1 MEKGDLVHIT
11 LLNSSMSVYVVE
23 IREISESGISGKFKV
38 IWLGE
43 EDKEFHKD
51 DGLFFWSQITKLQVV
66 NKVI

>member
-1 MEKGDLVHIT
+1 MEKGDTVKIT
-11 LLNSSMSVYVVE
+11 LLNSSMSIYVVE

-43 EDKEFHKD
+43 EDKKWGKD
-51 DGLFFWSQITKLQVV
+51 DGLFFWSQITKLEVV

>member
-1 MEKGDLVHIT
+1 MEKGDTVKIT
-11 LLNSSMSVYVVE
+11 LLNSSMSIYVVE

-43 EDKEFHKD
+43 EDKEWGKD
-51 DGLFFWSQITKLQVV
+51 DGLFFWSQIAKLEVV

>member
-1 MEKGDLVHIT
+1 MEKGDTVKIT
-11 LLNSSMSVYVVE
+11 LLNSSMSIYVVE

-43 EDKEFHKD
+43 EDEEWGEC
-51 DGLFFWSQITKLQVV
+51 DGLFFWSQITKLEVV